1 MRASDRNEL
10 GAAKKEE
17 KAAGWLALRRRSV
30 FDRSH
35 QNSTMRFL
43 LLCVLLSGLACSAL
57 RAEEKLQFVSP
68 DGKFAVRLEPQADDE
83 AITTINLVEVSSG
96 TVLMELEALG
106 HPWIDEIKLLW
117 APDSRRAAFLT
128 PGRRG
133 GWTTLYARKGDTFE
147 EVEMPELIHA
157 NMKSPPGAKTVLA
170 ARVPIRWTK
179 PNVLI
184 LENNVEDTD
193 GNSGTSRM
201 LLTFDA
207 KNHVT
212 VTRAKK

>member
-1 MRASDRNEL
+1 M
-10 GAAKKEE
+10 K
-17 KAAGWLALRRRSV
+17 
-30 FDRSH
+30 
-35 QNSTMRFL
+35 FL
-43 LLCVLLSGLACSAL
+43 LPFVLLCGLACSAL
-57 RAEEKLQFVSP
+57 RAEDKLQFVSP
-68 DGKFAVRLEPQADDE
+68 DGKFAVRLDPGTDE
-83 AITTINLVEVSSG
+83 GITAINLVEVSSG
-96 TVLMELEALG
+96 TVVLELEALG

-117 APDSRRAAFLT
+117 APDSRRAAFMT

-147 EVEMPELIHA
+147 EVEMPELILA
-157 NMKSPPGAKTVLA
+157 NMKSSPGAKTVLA

-184 LENNVEDTD
+184 LENNVENTD

-207 KNHVT
+207 KNHIT